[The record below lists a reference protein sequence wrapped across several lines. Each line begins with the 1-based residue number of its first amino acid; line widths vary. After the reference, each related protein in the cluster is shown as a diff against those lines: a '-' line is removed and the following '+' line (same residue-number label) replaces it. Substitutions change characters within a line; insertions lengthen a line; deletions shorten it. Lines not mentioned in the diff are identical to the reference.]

1 MPEEKNSSRETSRRK
16 RRPSRHSHL
25 DVCIPHDLNAAL
37 DAHIA
42 ARRHLGA
49 TRTSVTEEALWAF
62 LKPEDPYSSLFRS
75 LNGLENRLATMSTR
89 IDMLGQSFFHFLRYW
104 FILWP
109 DIPQDHLKQN
119 VVQARGMLA
128 KYVGSLRRRLDKK
141 DLWDILDPA
150 ALDDVIAE
158 LKQTVTEILTDGQPD
173 EEDAL

>member
-1 MPEEKNSSRETSRRK
+1 MAENKE
-16 RRPSRHSHL
+16 RRPTRHIHRPSKTARLHVRI
-25 DVCIPHDLNAAL
+25 DQDLETKL

-42 ARRHLGA
+42 SHRHLGA
-49 TRTSVTEEALWAF
+49 TLTSVTEEALQAF
-62 LKPEDPYSSLFRS
+62 LKPQDPYSSVLRS

-109 DIPQDHLKQN
+109 DVPQDHLKQN

-150 ALDDVIAE
+150 ALDDVVTE
-158 LKQTVTEILTDGQPD
+158 LQRTVTDILTDGQSD
-173 EEDAL
+173 EEDVR